1 MSFISLDIGNL
12 TRTREKLRKIL
23 REQDKRIDGVKK
35 KVEVSQAEAL
45 QSRKL
50 FVVDSGFNTAYDTS
64 FVVFKAAVVNEDM
77 GIQTLC
83 DDIYFFHGDNYQ
95 TERLRRLL
103 MQQILYETLAKTV
116 ATDVADGSLVLVD
129 GTITLT
135 VFHPTLKDNEEYREH
150 FRNFIEKGYT
160 PLVENC
166 QKRDIILLG
175 FLKRTGST
183 YLAGKLGLKGLYDIY
198 ILNSLLL
205 GNGMHIQP
213 ISLPD
218 TSTRHAPPRHAYVT
232 FYLNLKGWNY
242 RFELFKQ
249 QANHYLVC
257 IKNLLYWATETYFGM
272 NPVFSKA
279 DESARVTK
287 REANLKFNYITH
299 ALSEDEQAMLRL
311 KARWRTHFGYRTRR
325 PLGGLGTG

>member
-1 MSFISLDIGNL
+1 M
-12 TRTREKLRKIL
+12 
-23 REQDKRIDGVKK
+23 REQDKRIDGVKN
-35 KVEVSQAEAL
+35 KVEVTQAEAL
-45 QSRKL
+45 RSRKL
-50 FVVDSGFNTAYDTS
+50 FVVDSGFNTAYDIP
-64 FVVFKAAVVNEDM
+64 FVVFKAAVVSEEM

-83 DDIYFFHGDNYQ
+83 DDISFFHGDNYQ

-135 VFHPTLKDNEEYREH
+135 VFHPTLNDNEEYREH
-150 FRNFIEKGYT
+150 FNTFFETVYT
-160 PLVENC
+160 PLVKNC
-166 QKRDIILLG
+166 QTRDIILLG

-183 YLAGKLGLKGLYDIY
+183 YLAGRLGLKGLYDMY
-198 ILNSLLL
+198 IMNSLLTR
-205 GNGMHIQP
+205 NGMYIPP
-213 ISLPD
+213 IPLPAP
-218 TSTRHAPPRHAYVT
+218 STRHAGHRHDYVT
-232 FYLNLKGWNY
+232 FYLNLKGWHY

-249 QANHYLVC
+249 QANYYLVC
-257 IKNLLYWATETYFGM
+257 IKNLLHWATEIHSGM

-299 ALSEDEQAMLRL
+299 ALSEDEQAMLRI
-311 KARWRTHFGYRTRR
+311 KARWRTHFGYSTRR
-325 PLGGLGTG
+325 ILDGLGTD